1 MRYVISTLCGS
12 ELCYSPRWV
21 VTLVFWVGY
30 FNSALNPLIYAY
42 FNREFRVAFKKT
54 LQNCCTVTS
63 KLVCWKWDRTRRDP
77 PIAYS
82 NASSEMHG
90 NNFVRSDLRAEA
102 IAQRFSHNISEHEVI
117 NLQNE
122 AVI

>member
-1 MRYVISTLCGS
+1 MAGSPGYVISALCGS
-12 ELCYSPRWV
+12 SLCYSPPWA

-42 FNREFRVAFKKT
+42 FNREFRAE
-54 LQNCCTVTS
+54 
-63 KLVCWKWDRTRRDP
+63 P

-90 NNFVRSDLRAEA
+90 NNFVRPDLRAEA
-102 IAQRFSHNISEHEVI
+102 IAQRFSHNVSENEVV

-122 AVI
+122 AII

>member
-1 MRYVISTLCGS
+1 MYVITSLCA
-12 ELCYSPRWV
+12 EACYNPPEV

-54 LQNCCTVTS
+54 LQSCCDFATR
-63 KLVCWKWDRTRRDP
+63 LITRRRKNPHDP
-77 PIAYS
+77 YVYS
-82 NASSEMHG
+82 NASSELQVNSHFRTDHHRKND
-90 NNFVRSDLRAEA
+90 NNKRMSCL
-102 IAQRFSHNISEHEVI
+102 SEGESLNFHT
-117 NLQNE
+117 E